1 MKKYEI
7 RVNIELARIFTV
19 KANSLKEAEYQAL
32 DKAEE
37 SLYPA
42 CSVDYSDELYHMEV
56 EK

>member
-19 KANSLKEAEYQAL
+19 EANSQKEAEYVAI
-32 DKAEE
+32 DKAEA
-37 SLYPA
+37 SLEPMCAVNYT
-42 CSVDYSDELYHMEV
+42 DELYHMEV